1 MALAYVVLDFCEV
14 SETIVLFFG
23 KKSYIAGKFTG
34 EFEKSASSDEVGMKS
49 TKNVLSNPS

>member
-34 EFEKSASSDEVGMKS
+34 EFEKSASSKEVTEVGMKS
-49 TKNVLSNPS
+49 IKNV